1 MELNRLE
8 VTEGVDMLGGATLPR
23 AISHRDPRI
32 EGYLDQVTAR
42 LPRHLSPTS
51 RQAEREE
58 LAAHLDA
65 LVSAHLELGADENTA
80 VLAALH
86 EFGDARRLGKR
97 LAGAL
102 EQAQGPA
109 QLSLRNGLIV
119 SATFLALFVSFP
131 AFLGNGSV
139 GWPGYPMVALGPAP
153 LDRLFDIALPWALG
167 YLWGR
172 YQPVGVRWWALV
184 VAPTLLAAAF
194 LPFTAAL
201 PGHDAL
207 LELLARS
214 FLLMKWGMGICSA
227 AGLTVTMRL
236 LREQCTHRHAATG

>member
-1 MELNRLE
+1 MEFNRLE
-8 VTEGVDMLGGATLPR
+8 VTESGPIALPK
-23 AISHRDPRI
+23 AVSPRDPRI
-32 EGYLDQVTAR
+32 EAYLDEVTAR
-42 LPRHLSPTS
+42 LPRHLSPLS

-65 LVSAHLELGADENTA
+65 LVAAHQELGTDENTA

-102 EQAQGPA
+102 EQAQGPE
-109 QLSLRNGLIV
+109 QLSLRNGLMV
-119 SATFLALFVSFP
+119 SGAFLALFVLFP
-131 AFLGNGSV
+131 AFLGNGAV
-139 GWPGYPMVALGPAP
+139 GWPGYPVVALGPAP
-153 LDRLFDIALPWALG
+153 LDRLFDIALPWAFG

-172 YQPVGVRWWALV
+172 YQPVGVRWWALI
-184 VAPTLLAAAF
+184 VAPTLLAAAL

-201 PGHDAL
+201 PGHDAQ

-236 LREQCTHRHAATG
+236 LREQCTRQHAAAS